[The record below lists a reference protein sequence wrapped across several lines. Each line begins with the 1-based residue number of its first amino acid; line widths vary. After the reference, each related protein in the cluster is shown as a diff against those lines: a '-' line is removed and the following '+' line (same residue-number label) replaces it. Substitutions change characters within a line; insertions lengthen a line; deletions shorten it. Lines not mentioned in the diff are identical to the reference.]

1 MDAALNVK
9 IGNVLKTRR
18 KELKM
23 TQDGVAEMIDVSPGF
38 IGQVERGETSL
49 SLDTL
54 DKLIK
59 TLALDPNAIFSDKKT
74 CSSDDFL
81 TELLLTYQQLNDED
95 RELILYIARFLLTK
109 HNKIINA
116 DDQNSGL

>member
-49 SLDTL
+49 SLNTL

-59 TLALDPNAIFSDKKT
+59 TLALDPNAIFSVKKS
-74 CSSDDFL
+74 CSSDDLL
-81 TELLLTYQQLNDED
+81 TELLLTFQQLNDED